1 LTVVDSAGYGLQGLS
16 VTFTAPAFGAS
27 GTFSNGTNTI
37 TLTTGANGV
46 ASAVFKSN
54 ATLGSYGVTAAS
66 SGLNSVSFPMSN
78 HGPLTKLT
86 ANASSSNQWAE
97 ISTPFLTPLVVTA
110 TDAAGNVVSG
120 VSVTFTAPTSGPSGT
135 FSNNATKI
143 TLVTDGAGVVAPSFT
158 ANAIPS
164 PKPGSSGGEYFVGA
178 SAAGASG
185 TGFALNNV
193 GKPAS
198 IVLSY
203 GGGAVTQINQA
214 VRLAVQVV
222 DSEPFGVPG
231 ATVTFTAPTSGPTG
245 LFSNGTN
252 TLTMTCDHG
261 GSCQTI
267 LTANGTIGSW
277 NITVSSPGVSS
288 ISYPVKNVGHPASM
302 ATNAGTTPQSTKVST
317 SFPVGFGVTIKDA
330 YGNPVPGVGV
340 TFTAPAFGPSGTFSN
355 GTNRIGPDPGTTNF
369 NLITD
374 GNGVVSGIPFTA
386 NATTG
391 GPYIVTATS
400 GGLTVNFSLTNHP

>member
-1 LTVVDSAGYGLQGLS
+1 

-37 TLTTGANGV
+37 TLATGANGV
-46 ASAVFKSN
+46 ASAAFKSN

-78 HGPLTKLT
+78 HGPLTKVT
-86 ANASSSNQWAE
+86 ANASSRWQWAE
-97 ISTPFLTPLVVTA
+97 ISTPFPTPLVVKA
-110 TDAAGNVVSG
+110 TDAAGNAVSG

-143 TLVTDGAGVVAPSFT
+143 TLVTDGAGVAAPSFT

-164 PKPGSSGGEYFVGA
+164 PKPGSLGGAYFVDV
-178 SAAGASG
+178 SAGALG
-185 TGFALNNV
+185 DDFPLNNV

-198 IVLSY
+198 IVLSV
-203 GGGAVTQINQA
+203 GGAVAQINQA
-214 VRLAVQVV
+214 ARLTVQVV

-231 ATVTFTAPTSGPTG
+231 ATVTFIAPTSGPTG

-252 TLTMTCDHG
+252 TLTMTCDNG
-261 GSCQTI
+261 GSCQPI
-267 LTANGTIGSW
+267 LTANGTLGSW
-277 NITVSSPGVSS
+277 NITVSSPGVPS
-288 ISYPVKNVGHPASM
+288 ISYPVKNIGHPALM
-302 ATNAGTTPQSTKVST
+302 TTNAGTTPQSTKVST

-330 YGNPVPGVGV
+330 YGNPVPGVGM

-355 GTNRIGPDPGTTNF
+355 GTNRIGADSGIT

-391 GPYIVTATS
+391 GPYIVTATG
-400 GGLTVNFSLTNHP
+400 GGLSVNFSLTNHP